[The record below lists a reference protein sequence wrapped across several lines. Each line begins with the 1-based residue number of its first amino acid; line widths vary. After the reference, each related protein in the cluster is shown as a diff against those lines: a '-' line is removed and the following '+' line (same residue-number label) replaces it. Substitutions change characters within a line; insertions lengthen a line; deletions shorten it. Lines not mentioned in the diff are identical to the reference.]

1 MADPGDV
8 RSDVAAFFMLPAK
21 IKRPL
26 VFLPIST
33 SPG

>member
-8 RSDVAAFFMLPAK
+8 RSDVAAFFCFRQRSK
-21 IKRPL
+21 DL

-33 SPG
+33 PPG